1 MALLIQQTLAAKQA
15 ITAPSRAQA
24 KRINTI
30 LTVSALIGMVSL
42 SACQTAPT
50 AIKTSSLQTL
60 PSITQPTTAQR
71 ATSKQ
76 STTKQSTVQQ
86 TKTQQTKTQQTKT
99 QQTTANQAPV
109 IENRNNESNDYKGD
123 VYTLEP
129 YTPPEQP
136 TATNPLTEA
145 TPVYTPSTQSPIVTQ
160 PDSHDAIILTPSR
173 EDYMIPEPS
182 LPSHSELLER
192 ARQNSQQRTHQSTA
206 NNSNL
211 PAFRN
216 LMQVGTEQLKSGN
229 LNGAES
235 SFTRAQRLAP
245 KSSAVYFYLA
255 QVALKKNQP
264 RKAEAMARRGLTVA
278 QDSNRRRALWQ
289 IILQSGQAQG
299 NARVVKEAKQ
309 ALR

>member
-1 MALLIQQTLAAKQA
+1 MALFIQQTVAAKQA
-15 ITAPSRAQA
+15 ITAQA
-24 KRINTI
+24 TTQIKQTKLINSI
-30 LTVSALIGMVSL
+30 VTVSAIIGMLSL

-50 AIKTSSLQTL
+50 VMKTSPVQTS
-60 PSITQPTTAQR
+60 PSVTKQPSTATQAPIVKNSTH
-71 ATSKQ
+71 ATS
-76 STTKQSTVQQ
+76 
-86 TKTQQTKTQQTKT
+86 
-99 QQTTANQAPV
+99 PY
-109 IENRNNESNDYKGD
+109 ESNDYED
-123 VYTLEP
+123 EAYEYPIEP

-160 PDSHDAIILTPSR
+160 PDSPDSPDAIILTPSR
-173 EDYMIPEPS
+173 EDYMISEPS
-182 LPSHSELLER
+182 IPSHNELLER
-192 ARQNSQQRTHQSTA
+192 ARQNSQQRSQQSTT

-216 LMQVGTEQLKSGN
+216 LMQVGTGQLKAGN

-245 KSSAVYFYLA
+245 KSSAVYFYLG

-264 RKAEAMARRGLTVA
+264 RKAEAMARRGLTVS
-278 QDSNRRRALWQ
+278 QDSSRRRALWQ

-299 NARVVKEAKQ
+299 NARVIKEAKQ

>member
-1 MALLIQQTLAAKQA
+1 MALFIQQTVAAKQA
-15 ITAPSRAQA
+15 ITAQA
-24 KRINTI
+24 TTQIKQTKLINSI
-30 LTVSALIGMVSL
+30 VTVSALIGMLSL

-50 AIKTSSLQTL
+50 VMKTSPVQTL
-60 PSITQPTTAQR
+60 PSVTKQPSTATQAPIVKNSTH
-71 ATSKQ
+71 ATS
-76 STTKQSTVQQ
+76 
-86 TKTQQTKTQQTKT
+86 
-99 QQTTANQAPV
+99 PY
-109 IENRNNESNDYKGD
+109 ESNDYED
-123 VYTLEP
+123 EAYEYPIEP

-160 PDSHDAIILTPSR
+160 PDSPDSPDAIILTPSR
-173 EDYMIPEPS
+173 EDYMISEPS
-182 LPSHSELLER
+182 IPSHNELLER
-192 ARQNSQQRTHQSTA
+192 ARQNSQQRSQQSTT

-216 LMQVGTEQLKSGN
+216 LMQVGTGQLKAGN

-245 KSSAVYFYLA
+245 KSSAVYFYLG

-264 RKAEAMARRGLTVA
+264 RKAEAMARRGLTVS
-278 QDSNRRRALWQ
+278 QDSSRRRALWQ

-299 NARVVKEAKQ
+299 NARVIKEAKQ

>member
-1 MALLIQQTLAAKQA
+1 MALFIQQTVAAKQA
-15 ITAPSRAQA
+15 ITAQA
-24 KRINTI
+24 TTQIKQTKLINSI
-30 LTVSALIGMVSL
+30 VTVSALIGMLSL

-50 AIKTSSLQTL
+50 VMTTSAVQT
-60 PSITQPTTAQR
+60 SQPIN
-71 ATSKQ
+71 K
-76 STTKQSTVQQ
+76 
-86 TKTQQTKTQQTKT
+86 
-99 QQTTANQAPV
+99 QTTAKQPSTATQAPIV
-109 IENRNNESNDYKGD
+109 KNSTHATSPYESNDYED
-123 VYTLEP
+123 EAYEYPIEP

-160 PDSHDAIILTPSR
+160 PDSPDSPDAIILTPSR
-173 EDYMIPEPS
+173 EDYMISEPS
-182 LPSHSELLER
+182 IPSHNELLER
-192 ARQNSQQRTHQSTA
+192 ARQNSQQRSQQSTT

-216 LMQVGTEQLKSGN
+216 LMQVGTGQLKAGN

-245 KSSAVYFYLA
+245 KSSAVYFYLG

-264 RKAEAMARRGLTVA
+264 RKAEAMARRGLTVS
-278 QDSNRRRALWQ
+278 QDSSRRRALWQ

-299 NARVVKEAKQ
+299 NARVIKEAKQ

>member
-1 MALLIQQTLAAKQA
+1 MALLIQQTVAAKQA

-30 LTVSALIGMVSL
+30 LTVSALIGMLSL

-50 AIKTSSLQTL
+50 AIKTSSAQTL
-60 PSITQPTTAQR
+60 PSITQPTTAQQ

-76 STTKQSTVQQ
+76 PTTKQSTVQQ
-86 TKTQQTKTQQTKT
+86 TKTQQI
-99 QQTTANQAPV
+99 TATQAPV
-109 IENRNNESNDYKGD
+109 LENRTNESNDYKGD
-123 VYTLEP
+123 VYTIEP

-145 TPVYTPSTQSPIVTQ
+145 TPIYTPSTQSPIVTQ
-160 PDSHDAIILTPSR
+160 PDSHQAIILTPSH
-173 EDYMIPEPS
+173 EDYMIPEPL

-192 ARQNSQQRTHQSTA
+192 ARQNSQQRTQKSTA

-216 LMQVGTEQLKSGN
+216 LMQVGTEQLKASN

>member
-1 MALLIQQTLAAKQA
+1 MALFIQQTVATKQA
-15 ITAPSRAQA
+15 ITAQA
-24 KRINTI
+24 TKQKQTRLINSI
-30 LTVSALIGMVSL
+30 FTVSAVIGMLSL

-50 AIKTSSLQTL
+50 VMKASAVQTS
-60 PSITQPTTAQR
+60 QPIN
-71 ATSKQ
+71 K
-76 STTKQSTVQQ
+76 
-86 TKTQQTKTQQTKT
+86 
-99 QQTTANQAPV
+99 QTTAKQPSTATQAPIV
-109 IENRNNESNDYKGD
+109 KNSNHATSPYESNDYED
-123 VYTLEP
+123 EAYEYPIEP

-145 TPVYTPSTQSPIVTQ
+145 TPVYTPADTPSTQSPIVIQ
-160 PDSHDAIILTPSR
+160 PDSPDAIILTPSR
-173 EDYMIPEPS
+173 EDYMISEPS
-182 LPSHSELLER
+182 IPSHNELLER
-192 ARQNSQQRTHQSTA
+192 ARQNSQQRSQQSTT

-216 LMQVGTEQLKSGN
+216 LMQVGTGQLKAGN

-245 KSSAVYFYLA
+245 KSSAVYFYLG

-264 RKAEAMARRGLTVA
+264 RKAEAMARRGLTVS
-278 QDSNRRRALWQ
+278 QDSSRRRALWQ

-299 NARVVKEAKQ
+299 NARVIKEAKQ

>member
-1 MALLIQQTLAAKQA
+1 MALFIQQTVAAKQA
-15 ITAPSRAQA
+15 ITAQA
-24 KRINTI
+24 TKQIKQTKLINSI
-30 LTVSALIGMVSL
+30 VTVSALIGMLSL

-50 AIKTSSLQTL
+50 VMKTSPVQTL
-60 PSITQPTTAQR
+60 PSVTKQPSTATQAPIVKNSTH
-71 ATSKQ
+71 ATS
-76 STTKQSTVQQ
+76 
-86 TKTQQTKTQQTKT
+86 
-99 QQTTANQAPV
+99 PY
-109 IENRNNESNDYKGD
+109 ESNDYED
-123 VYTLEP
+123 EAYEYPVEP

-160 PDSHDAIILTPSR
+160 PDSPDSPDAIILTPSR
-173 EDYMIPEPS
+173 EDYMISEPS
-182 LPSHSELLER
+182 IPSHNELLER
-192 ARQNSQQRTHQSTA
+192 ARQNSQQRSQQSTT

-216 LMQVGTEQLKSGN
+216 LMQVGTGQLKAGN

-245 KSSAVYFYLA
+245 KSSAVYFYLG

-264 RKAEAMARRGLTVA
+264 RKAEAMARRGLTVS
-278 QDSNRRRALWQ
+278 QDSSRRRALWQ

-299 NARVVKEAKQ
+299 NARVIKEAKQ

>member
-1 MALLIQQTLAAKQA
+1 MALLIQQTVAAKQL
-15 ITAPSRAQA
+15 ITAPSKGQT
-24 KRINTI
+24 KLINTI
-30 LTVSALIGMVSL
+30 LATSAIISALSL
-42 SACQTAPT
+42 SACQTAPI
-50 AIKTSSLQTL
+50 AIKTSPTQTSA
-60 PSITQPTTAQR
+60 PQKQQPTAKQPVTVIQAPVVKGDDNKYSTVPNTVPTQPTSTM
-71 ATSKQ
+71 Q
-76 STTKQSTVQQ
+76 SS
-86 TKTQQTKTQQTKT
+86 
-99 QQTTANQAPV
+99 AA
-109 IENRNNESNDYKGD
+109 
-123 VYTLEP
+123 
-129 YTPPEQP
+129 EQ
-136 TATNPLTEA
+136 
-145 TPVYTPSTQSPIVTQ
+145 VYTPATQSPIITQ
-160 PDSHDAIILTPSR
+160 PDSQDTIILTPSR

-182 LPSHSELLER
+182 IPSHSELLER
-192 ARQNSQQRTHQSTA
+192 ARQNSQQRRQQSTA

-216 LMQVGTEQLKSGN
+216 LMQTGTEQLKSGN

-278 QDSNRRRALWQ
+278 QDSTRRRNLWQ

-299 NARVVKEAKQ
+299 NARVINEARQ

>member
-1 MALLIQQTLAAKQA
+1 MALFIQQTVAAKQA
-15 ITAPSRAQA
+15 ITAQVTKQIKQTRL
-24 KRINTI
+24 INSI
-30 LTVSALIGMVSL
+30 FTVSAVIGMLSL

-50 AIKTSSLQTL
+50 VMKTSAVQTS
-60 PSITQPTTAQR
+60 PSVTKQPSTATQAPIVKNSTH
-71 ATSKQ
+71 ATS
-76 STTKQSTVQQ
+76 
-86 TKTQQTKTQQTKT
+86 
-99 QQTTANQAPV
+99 PY
-109 IENRNNESNDYKGD
+109 ESNDYKD
-123 VYTLEP
+123 EAYEYPIEP

-145 TPVYTPSTQSPIVTQ
+145 TPVYTPADTPSTQSPIVTQ
-160 PDSHDAIILTPSR
+160 PDSPDAIILTPSR
-173 EDYMIPEPS
+173 EDYMISEPS
-182 LPSHSELLER
+182 IPSHNELLER
-192 ARQNSQQRTHQSTA
+192 ARQNSQQRSQQSTT

-216 LMQVGTEQLKSGN
+216 LMQVGTGQLKAGN

-245 KSSAVYFYLA
+245 KSSAVYFYLG

-264 RKAEAMARRGLTVA
+264 RKAEAMARRGLTVS
-278 QDSNRRRALWQ
+278 QDSSRRRALWQ

-299 NARVVKEAKQ
+299 NARVIKEAKQ

>member
-1 MALLIQQTLAAKQA
+1 MALLIQQTVAAKQA
-15 ITAPSRAQA
+15 ITAPSRSQA

-30 LTVSALIGMVSL
+30 LTVSALIGMLSL

-50 AIKTSSLQTL
+50 AIKTSSTQTL
-60 PSITQPTTAQR
+60 PSTTQPTTAQK

-76 STTKQSTVQQ
+76 PTAKQSTAQQ
-86 TKTQQTKTQQTKT
+86 TKTQQITATQT
-99 QQTTANQAPV
+99 PV
-109 IENRNNESNDYKGD
+109 IENRTNESNDYKGD

-160 PDSHDAIILTPSR
+160 PDSHDAIILTPAR
-173 EDYMIPEPS
+173 EDYMISEPS
-182 LPSHSELLER
+182 IPPHNELLER
-192 ARQNSQQRTHQSTA
+192 ARQNSQQRSQQSTT

-216 LMQVGTEQLKSGN
+216 LMQVGTEQLKAGN

-245 KSSAVYFYLA
+245 KSSAVYFYLG

-278 QDSNRRRALWQ
+278 QDSSRRRALWQ

>member
-1 MALLIQQTLAAKQA
+1 ML
-15 ITAPSRAQA
+15 
-24 KRINTI
+24 N
-30 LTVSALIGMVSL
+30 L

-50 AIKTSSLQTL
+50 VMTTSAVQT
-60 PSITQPTTAQR
+60 SQPIN
-71 ATSKQ
+71 K
-76 STTKQSTVQQ
+76 
-86 TKTQQTKTQQTKT
+86 
-99 QQTTANQAPV
+99 QTTAKQPSTATQAPIV
-109 IENRNNESNDYKGD
+109 KNSTHATSPYESNDYKD
-123 VYTLEP
+123 EAYEYPIEP

-160 PDSHDAIILTPSR
+160 PDSPDSPDAIILTPSR
-173 EDYMIPEPS
+173 EDYMISEPS
-182 LPSHSELLER
+182 IPSHNELLER
-192 ARQNSQQRTHQSTA
+192 ARQNSQQRSQQSTT

-216 LMQVGTEQLKSGN
+216 LMQVGTGQLKAGN

-245 KSSAVYFYLA
+245 KSSAVYFYLG

-264 RKAEAMARRGLTVA
+264 RKAEAMARRGLTVS
-278 QDSNRRRALWQ
+278 QDNSRRRALWQ

-299 NARVVKEAKQ
+299 NARVIKEAKQ

>member
-1 MALLIQQTLAAKQA
+1 MALLIQQTVTAKQA

-30 LTVSALIGMVSL
+30 LIVSALIGMVSL
-42 SACQTAPT
+42 SACQTVPT
-50 AIKTSSLQTL
+50 TIKTSSAQTL
-60 PSITQPTTAQR
+60 PSITQPTTAQQ

-76 STTKQSTVQQ
+76 PTAKQSTVQQ
-86 TKTQQTKTQQTKT
+86 TKQQITATQT
-99 QQTTANQAPV
+99 PV
-109 IENRNNESNDYKGD
+109 LENRTNENNDYKGD

-145 TPVYTPSTQSPIVTQ
+145 TPVYTPSTQSPIVNQ

-192 ARQNSQQRTHQSTA
+192 ARQNSQQRTQQSTA

-216 LMQVGTEQLKSGN
+216 LMQGGTEQLKSGN
-229 LNGAES
+229 LNSAES

-278 QDSNRRRALWQ
+278 QDSSRRRALWQ

>member
-1 MALLIQQTLAAKQA
+1 MALFIQQTVAAKQA
-15 ITAPSRAQA
+15 ITAQA
-24 KRINTI
+24 TTQIKQTKLINSI
-30 LTVSALIGMVSL
+30 VTVSALIGMLSL

-50 AIKTSSLQTL
+50 VMKTSPVQTS
-60 PSITQPTTAQR
+60 PSVTKQPSTATQAPIVKNSTH
-71 ATSKQ
+71 ATS
-76 STTKQSTVQQ
+76 
-86 TKTQQTKTQQTKT
+86 
-99 QQTTANQAPV
+99 PY
-109 IENRNNESNDYKGD
+109 ESNDYED
-123 VYTLEP
+123 EAYEYPIEP

-160 PDSHDAIILTPSR
+160 PDSHDGPDAIILTPSR
-173 EDYMIPEPS
+173 EDYMISEPS
-182 LPSHSELLER
+182 IPSHNELLER
-192 ARQNSQQRTHQSTA
+192 ARQNSQQRSQQSTT

-216 LMQVGTEQLKSGN
+216 LMQVGTGQLKAGN

-245 KSSAVYFYLA
+245 KSSAVYFYLG

-264 RKAEAMARRGLTVA
+264 RKAEAMARRGLTVS
-278 QDSNRRRALWQ
+278 QDSSRRRALWQ

-299 NARVVKEAKQ
+299 NARVIKEAKQ

>member
-1 MALLIQQTLAAKQA
+1 MALFIQQTVAAKQA
-15 ITAPSRAQA
+15 ITQK

-30 LTVSALIGMVSL
+30 FMVSAVIGMLSL

-50 AIKTSSLQTL
+50 VMKTSPVQTS
-60 PSITQPTTAQR
+60 PSVTKQPSTATQAPIVKNSTH
-71 ATSKQ
+71 ATS
-76 STTKQSTVQQ
+76 
-86 TKTQQTKTQQTKT
+86 
-99 QQTTANQAPV
+99 PY
-109 IENRNNESNDYKGD
+109 ESNDYED
-123 VYTLEP
+123 EAYEYPIEP

-160 PDSHDAIILTPSR
+160 PDSPDSPDAIILTPSR
-173 EDYMIPEPS
+173 EDYMISEPS
-182 LPSHSELLER
+182 IPSHNELLER
-192 ARQNSQQRTHQSTA
+192 ARQNSQQRSQQSTT

-216 LMQVGTEQLKSGN
+216 LMQVGTGQLKAGN

-245 KSSAVYFYLA
+245 KSSAVYFYLG

-264 RKAEAMARRGLTVA
+264 RKAEAMARRGLTVS
-278 QDSNRRRALWQ
+278 QDSSRRRALWQ

-299 NARVVKEAKQ
+299 NARVIKEAKQ

>member
-1 MALLIQQTLAAKQA
+1 MALFIQQTVAAKQA
-15 ITAPSRAQA
+15 ITAQA
-24 KRINTI
+24 TTQIKQTKLINSI
-30 LTVSALIGMVSL
+30 VTVSAVIGMLSL

-50 AIKTSSLQTL
+50 VMKTSAVQT
-60 PSITQPTTAQR
+60 SQPIN
-71 ATSKQ
+71 K
-76 STTKQSTVQQ
+76 
-86 TKTQQTKTQQTKT
+86 
-99 QQTTANQAPV
+99 QTTAKQPSTATQAPIV
-109 IENRNNESNDYKGD
+109 KSSTHATSSYESNDYED
-123 VYTLEP
+123 EAYEYPIEP

-160 PDSHDAIILTPSR
+160 PDSPDSPDSPDAIILTPSR
-173 EDYMIPEPS
+173 EDYMISEPS
-182 LPSHSELLER
+182 IPSHNELLER
-192 ARQNSQQRTHQSTA
+192 ARQNSQQRSQQSTT

-216 LMQVGTEQLKSGN
+216 LMQVGTGQLKAGN

-245 KSSAVYFYLA
+245 KSSAVYFYLG

-264 RKAEAMARRGLTVA
+264 RKAEAMARRGLTVS
-278 QDSNRRRALWQ
+278 QDSSRRRALWQ

-299 NARVVKEAKQ
+299 NARVIKEAKQ

>member
-1 MALLIQQTLAAKQA
+1 MALLIQQTSTTKQA
-15 ITAPSRAQA
+15 STAPFKIARF
-24 KRINTI
+24 KVEPFNLRTKLVNTI
-30 LTVSALIGMVSL
+30 LTLSAAIGAMSL

-50 AIKTSSLQTL
+50 IIKPTPAQTSVAQNQQPAAK
-60 PSITQPTTAQR
+60 PSVTA
-71 ATSKQ
+71 T
-76 STTKQSTVQQ
+76 
-86 TKTQQTKTQQTKT
+86 
-99 QQTTANQAPV
+99 QAP
-109 IENRNNESNDYKGD
+109 IIKSDDDKYS
-123 VYTLEP
+123 TEP
-129 YTPPEQP
+129 YPAPKQPAPAIPP
-136 TATNPLTEA
+136 TEA
-145 TPVYTPSTQSPIVTQ
+145 EQVYTPVHTLPTQSPIITQ
-160 PDSHDAIILTPSR
+160 PDNQDTIILTPSR
-173 EDYMIPEPS
+173 EDYLLSEPS
-182 LPSHSELLER
+182 IPSHNELLER
-192 ARQNSQQRTHQSTA
+192 ARQNSQQRSQQSTA

-216 LMQVGTEQLKSGN
+216 LMQTGTEQLKSGN

-278 QDSNRRRALWQ
+278 QDSTRRRALWQ

-299 NARVVKEAKQ
+299 NGRVINEAKQ